1 MQEEVI
7 KKLKELSEG
16 LIDVKEK
23 KLEAV
28 KNQTYEIA
36 ASYRDTELSIRER
49 ISSTIDIKESDFESK
64 ELLDAVKRDLYE
76 VIGFIE
82 EGDTNLTPALIR
94 KLTLDAKIA
103 KKGAEELKR
112 MMSWTHVYDER
123 PELKEEIEQDGKSWI
138 QSDEVI
144 VLYVRNSGEYDVCIC
159 RYTVENIGVHD
170 KRYSF
175 ITRNPQDSINL
186 SDVKGWQS
194 LSGEAKGWI
203 KIPEKKI

>member
-16 LIDVKEK
+16 LRDVKEK
-23 KLEAV
+23 KKDAV
-28 KNQTYEIA
+28 KSQKYEIA
-36 ASYRDTELSIRER
+36 ASYRDTERSIMER
-49 ISSTIDIKESDFESK
+49 ISSTINIKESDFESK
-64 ELLDAVKRDLYE
+64 ELFYAVERDIYE

-94 KLTLDAKIA
+94 KLTLDAKVA
-103 KKGAEELKR
+103 KKGAEELKK

-123 PELKEEIEQDGKSWI
+123 PELKEEVERDGKSWL

-144 VLYVRNSGEYDVCIC
+144 VLYVRDSGEYDVCIG
-159 RYTVENIGVHD
+159 RYIIEKIGVHD

-175 ITRNPQDSINL
+175 ITRNPKDSVNL